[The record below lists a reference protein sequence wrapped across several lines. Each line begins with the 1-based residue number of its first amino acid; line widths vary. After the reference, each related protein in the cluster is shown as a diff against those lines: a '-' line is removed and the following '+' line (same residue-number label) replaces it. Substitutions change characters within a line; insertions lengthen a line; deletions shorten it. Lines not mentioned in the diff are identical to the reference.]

1 MIHVT
6 ACTQHRKT
14 MKIFFLS
21 DYLRNLEMQIVN
33 VTFCSQREEV
43 KIKNMYMQLTR
54 YNMLV
59 PVITLRSFQCKLL
72 PVSV

>member
-21 DYLRNLEMQIVN
+21 DDLRNLEMQIVN

-43 KIKNMYMQLTR
+43 KIKNMY
-54 YNMLV
+54 
-59 PVITLRSFQCKLL
+59 S
-72 PVSV
+72 

>member
-21 DYLRNLEMQIVN
+21 DYLRNLDTQIVN

-43 KIKNMYMQLTR
+43 KNKKYVQLTR

-72 PVSV
+72 PVFV